1 MQSFH
6 LFNLGLNQK
15 HFGGNH
21 KIANVSINLGS
32 TKGRGSS
39 TRMFNY
45 CKERSLN
52 PSECINQFINVSANA
67 TPLNYDWSAL
77 GSGITGVISSIAI
90 DSSDNIYAVGQFTSA
105 GGVPANNIAKWNPNT
120 STWFA
125 LTSGLNDYVES
136 IAVDSSNNVYV
147 GGYFTTAGGVS
158 VNNIAKWN
166 PNTST
171 WSALGSGIVGAFGLD
186 INSIAIDSLN
196 NVYVGGYFT
205 SAGGVPVNNIAKWN
219 PNTNTWSALTSGI
232 SFVTNTIA
240 IDSSNN
246 VYVGGQFTTAGGV
259 SARNIAKWNPNTSTW
274 SALGT
279 GTNTGANIGV
289 NSVAIDSVNNVYI
302 GGSFTTAGGVPV
314 NYIAK
319 WNPNTSIWSALGSG
333 LTTTDVFF
341 GAFSIAIDSL
351 NNVYAGG
358 YFTTAGDVSANYI
371 AKWNPNTSIWSAL
384 GNGLTGGGTNN
395 IASSIGIDSTNNLY
409 VAGVF
414 TTAGTVPANN
424 IAKCGV

>member
-6 LFNLGLNQK
+6 LFKLGLNQK

-21 KIANVSINLGS
+21 KIANVSINLGC

-45 CKERSLN
+45 CKERTAN

-67 TPLNYDWSAL
+67 TPLNYFWSAL
-77 GSGITGVISSIAI
+77 GSGISGEITSIAI
-90 DSSDNIYAVGQFTSA
+90 DSLNNVYVVGQFTNA
-105 GGVPANNIAKWNPNT
+105 GGVPVNNIAKWNPNT
-120 STWFA
+120 RTWSA
-125 LTSGLNDYVES
+125 LTSGLNNYVES
-136 IAVDSSNNVYV
+136 IAIDSLNNVYV
-147 GGYFTTAGGVS
+147 AGYFTSAGGVP
-158 VNNIAKWN
+158 VNYIAKWN

-171 WSALGSGIVGAFGLD
+171 WSALGSGLGPSGID
-186 INSIAIDSLN
+186 IYSIAIDSLN
-196 NVYVGGYFT
+196 NVYVGGQFT

-219 PNTNTWSALTSGI
+219 PNTNIWSALTSGI
-232 SFVTNTIA
+232 NFFVISIA
-240 IDSSNN
+240 IDSVDN

-259 SARNIAKWNPNTSTW
+259 SAKNIAKWNPNTSTW

-279 GTNTGANIGV
+279 GTNTGANINV
-289 NSVAIDSVNNVYI
+289 KTIAIDSVNNVYI
-302 GGSFTTAGGVPV
+302 GGSFTSAGGVPA

-319 WNPNTSIWSALGSG
+319 WNPNTSTWSALGSG
-333 LTTTDVFF
+333 LNTTDVFF

-351 NNVYAGG
+351 NNVYVGG
-358 YFTTAGDVSANYI
+358 QFTSAGDVSANYI

-384 GNGLTGGGTNN
+384 DNGLTGGGTYNR
-395 IASSIGIDSTNNLY
+395 ASSIGIDSANNVNVGGL
-409 VAGVF
+409 F

-424 IAKCGV
+424 IAKWGV

>member
-1 MQSFH
+1 MQSFR
-6 LFNLGLNQK
+6 LFDLGLNQK

-21 KIANVSINLGS
+21 KIANVSINLGC

-45 CKERSLN
+45 CKERSAN
-52 PSECINQFINVSANA
+52 PSECINQFINVSSNV
-67 TPLNYDWSAL
+67 TPLNYHWSAL
-77 GSGITGVISSIAI
+77 GSGTTGDITSIAL
-90 DSSDNIYAVGQFTSA
+90 DSLNNVYAVGQFTNA

-120 STWFA
+120 STWSA

-136 IAVDSSNNVYV
+136 IAIDSLNNVYV
-147 GGYFTTAGGVS
+147 GGYFTSAGGVP
-158 VNNIAKWN
+158 VNYIAKWN

-186 INSIAIDSLN
+186 IYSIAIDSLN

-219 PNTNTWSALTSGI
+219 PNTSTWSALTSGI
-232 SFVTNTIA
+232 NYLTLSIA
-240 IDSSNN
+240 IDSADN

-259 SARNIAKWNPNTSTW
+259 SAKNIAKWNPNTSTW

-279 GTNTGANIGV
+279 GTNTGANINV
-289 NSVAIDSVNNVYI
+289 KTVAIDSVNNVYI
-302 GGSFTTAGGVPV
+302 GGSFTSAGGVPA

-319 WNPNTSIWSALGSG
+319 WNPNTSTWSALGNG
-333 LTTTDVFF
+333 LTTTDLFF

-358 YFTTAGDVSANYI
+358 QFTTAGDVSANYI

-384 GNGLTGGGTNN
+384 DNGLTGGGTYNRV
-395 IASSIGIDSTNNLY
+395 SSIGIDSANN
-409 VAGVF
+409 VNAAGAF

-424 IAKCGV
+424 IAKWGV

>member
-1 MQSFH
+1 MQSFR

-21 KIANVSINLGS
+21 KIANVSINLGC

-45 CKERSLN
+45 CKERSAN
-52 PSECINQFINVSANA
+52 PSECINQFINVSSNV
-67 TPLNYDWSAL
+67 TPLNYHWSAL
-77 GSGITGVISSIAI
+77 GSGITGEISSIAI
-90 DSSDNIYAVGQFTSA
+90 DSLNNVYAVGQFTSA

-120 STWFA
+120 STWSA

-136 IAVDSSNNVYV
+136 IAIDSLNNVYVAGYFTSAGGVPVNYIAKWNPNTSTWSALGSGLGPSGIDIYSIAIDSLNNVYV
-147 GGYFTTAGGVS
+147 GGYFTNAGGVS

-171 WSALGSGIVGAFGLD
+171 WSALTSGINYF
-186 INSIAIDSLN
+186 IISIAIDS
-196 NVYVGGYFT
+196 
-205 SAGGVPVNNIAKWN
+205 A
-219 PNTNTWSALTSGI
+219 
-232 SFVTNTIA
+232 
-240 IDSSNN
+240 DN
-246 VYVGGQFTTAGGV
+246 VYVGGQFTSAGGV
-259 SARNIAKWNPNTSTW
+259 SAKNIAKWNPNTSTW

-279 GTNTGANIGV
+279 GTNTGGDINV
-289 NSVAIDSVNNVYI
+289 KSVAIDSANNVYI
-302 GGSFTTAGGVPV
+302 GGSFTTAGGVPA

-319 WNPNTSIWSALGSG
+319 WNPNTSTWSALGNG

-341 GAFSIAIDSL
+341 GARSIAIDSL

-384 GNGLTGGGTNN
+384 DNGLTGGGTYNS
-395 IASSIGIDSTNNLY
+395 AASIGIDSANNLY
-409 VAGVF
+409 VSGIF

-424 IAKCGV
+424 IAKWGV

>member
-1 MQSFH
+1 MQSFR

-21 KIANVSINLGS
+21 KIANVSINLGC

-45 CKERSLN
+45 CKERSAN
-52 PSECINQFINVSANA
+52 PSECINQFINISSNA

-105 GGVPANNIAKWNPNT
+105 GGVSANNIAKWNPNT
-120 STWFA
+120 RTWSA

-136 IAVDSSNNVYV
+136 IAVDSS
-147 GGYFTTAGGVS
+147 
-158 VNNIAKWN
+158 
-166 PNTST
+166 
-171 WSALGSGIVGAFGLD
+171 
-186 INSIAIDSLN
+186 N

-232 SFVTNTIA
+232 NNQTFSIA
-240 IDSSNN
+240 IDSVDN

-259 SARNIAKWNPNTSTW
+259 SAKNIAKWNPNTSTW
-274 SALGT
+274 SALGS
-279 GTNTGANIGV
+279 GTNTGAGIGV
-289 NSVAIDSVNNVYI
+289 YSVAIDSVNNVYI

-319 WNPNTSIWSALGSG
+319 WNPNTSTWSALGNG

-341 GAFSIAIDSL
+341 GVFSIAIDSL

-395 IASSIGIDSTNNLY
+395 RAGSIGIDSTNNLY

-424 IAKCGV
+424 IAKWGV